1 MVMVYAT
8 CAAVGGTILV
18 CQFVMTLVGLGH
30 GHGDLGGGDVHFDMG
45 HDVGSGDVGSG
56 DAGAGHD
63 AHGHDGQTDHVSSNW
78 LFGVIT
84 FRTVVA
90 ALAFFGLAGLAG
102 EQVQW
107 PRSQTLLV
115 AIASGAAAMF
125 VVHWTLQGLHRLQA
139 DGTVHIKSAV
149 GRTGSVYLRVPANRT
164 GAGKVTIS
172 VQGRSME
179 FQAMTSQAA
188 IPTGNRVVVTGVL
201 DRETV
206 EVEPMPEPLQA

>member
-1 MVMVYAT
+1 MLMVYAI
-8 CAAVGGTILV
+8 CAAIGGTILI

-30 GHGDLGGGDVHFDMG
+30 GHGDLGGGDVHFDVG
-45 HDVGSGDVGSG
+45 HDASVG
-56 DAGAGHD
+56 DAHAGHD
-63 AHGHDGQTDHVSSNW
+63 AHGHDGQADHVGSNW

-102 EQVQW
+102 AQVEW
-107 PRSQTLLV
+107 PPARTLLV
-115 AIASGAAAMF
+115 AVASGAAAMF

-139 DGTVHIKSAV
+139 DGTVRIDSAV
-149 GRTGSVYLRVPANRT
+149 GRTGSVYLRVPGNRA

-206 EVEPMPEPLQA
+206 EVEPVAEPLPA

>member
-1 MVMVYAT
+1 MVMVYAI
-8 CAAVGGTILV
+8 CAAIGGTILV
-18 CQFVMTLVGLGH
+18 CQFVMTLLGLGH
-30 GHGDLGGGDVHFDMG
+30 GHGDLGGGDVHFDL
-45 HDVGSGDVGSG
+45 
-56 DAGAGHD
+56 GHD
-63 AHGHDGQTDHVSSNW
+63 AGMGDADAHTGHDAQADHVSSNW

-102 EQVQW
+102 EEVEW
-107 PRSQTLLV
+107 PRAQTLLV
-115 AIASGAAAMF
+115 AVASGAAAMF

-149 GRTGSVYLRVPANRT
+149 GRTGSVYLRVPANRA
-164 GAGKVTIS
+164 GAGKVTVS

-179 FQAMTSQAA
+179 FQAMTSREA

-201 DRETV
+201 DRETL
-206 EVEPMPEPLQA
+206 EVEPVAEAVGA

>member
-1 MVMVYAT
+1 MVMLYAI
-8 CAAVGGTILV
+8 CAAIGGTILV
-18 CQFVMTLVGLGH
+18 CQFVMTLAGLGH
-30 GHGDLGGGDVHFDMG
+30 GHGDLGGGDVSFDMG
-45 HDVGSGDVGSG
+45 HDAAAG

-63 AHGHDGQTDHVSSNW
+63 AHSHDTQADHVNSSW

-90 ALAFFGLAGLAG
+90 ATAFFGLAGLAG
-102 EQVQW
+102 AQAEW
-107 PRSQTLLV
+107 PPAQALV
-115 AIASGAAAMF
+115 VALASGAAAMF

-139 DGTVHIKSAV
+139 DGTIHIKSAV
-149 GRTGSVYLRVPANRT
+149 GRTGSVYLRIPGNRS
-164 GAGKVTIS
+164 GAGKVTLS

-179 FQAMTSQAA
+179 FQAMTPREA

-206 EVEPMPEPLQA
+206 EVEPVVEPLGA